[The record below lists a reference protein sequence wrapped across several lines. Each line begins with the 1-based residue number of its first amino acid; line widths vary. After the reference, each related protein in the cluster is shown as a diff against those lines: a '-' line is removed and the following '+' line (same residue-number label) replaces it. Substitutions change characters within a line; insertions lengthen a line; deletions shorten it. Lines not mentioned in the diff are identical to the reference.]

1 MKQFIS
7 NFEKYFIAYFL
18 RIVPNG
24 KADLRTKVYTQKVKG
39 LTKNGFS
46 VEIKVSFNEQEG
58 IRRWGEF
65 SGGQKTVLALCI
77 ILAIQKCQPTPF
89 CVLDQVDAALD
100 ANFADKIV
108 DIII

>member
-24 KADLRTKVYTQKVKG
+24 KADLRTKVFTQKVKG

-46 VEIKVSFNEQEG
+46 VEIKVSFNE
-58 IRRWGEF
+58 
-65 SGGQKTVLALCI
+65 
-77 ILAIQKCQPTPF
+77 
-89 CVLDQVDAALD
+89 
-100 ANFADKIV
+100 
-108 DIII
+108 